1 MTVALNSALRGMEK
15 INGSSCGARELFD
28 SHGKID
34 DITVVAGWWLF
45 GNYVVNFD
53 VFTWNAELLKL

>member
-1 MTVALNSALRGMEK
+1 MEK
-15 INGSSCGARELFD
+15 INGSSCGARGLFD

-34 DITVVAGWWLF
+34 DITIVAGWWLF